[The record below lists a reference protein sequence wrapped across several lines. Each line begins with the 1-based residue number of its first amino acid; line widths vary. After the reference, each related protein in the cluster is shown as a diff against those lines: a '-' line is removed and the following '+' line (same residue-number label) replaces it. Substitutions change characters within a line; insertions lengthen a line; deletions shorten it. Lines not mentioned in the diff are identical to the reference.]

1 MKSKARS
8 VRKEANGWGSN
19 VWFGDGGNNPT
30 NFQRVF
36 YRTRR
41 EIPAWES
48 FESGRLP
55 VVLVQNSHFGGFTA
69 AGVCYCA
76 AEYAEFTRLD
86 DLRPRE
92 IYSVATEDLRGVSD
106 IDDYLK

>member
-41 EIPAWES
+41 EARRSNIADK
-48 FESGRLP
+48 FR
-55 VVLVQNSHFGGFTA
+55 
-69 AGVCYCA
+69 
-76 AEYAEFTRLD
+76 
-86 DLRPRE
+86 
-92 IYSVATEDLRGVSD
+92 SD
-106 IDDYLK
+106 GTGMRFNK